1 MNCEPGSGKRKEGRP
16 EKTWRTTFKEDLQ
29 AMGEE
34 QRELPV
40 TTAGGRNS
48 LPRRHEEQS
57 VKV

>member
-48 LPRRHEEQS
+48 LPI
-57 VKV
+57 V